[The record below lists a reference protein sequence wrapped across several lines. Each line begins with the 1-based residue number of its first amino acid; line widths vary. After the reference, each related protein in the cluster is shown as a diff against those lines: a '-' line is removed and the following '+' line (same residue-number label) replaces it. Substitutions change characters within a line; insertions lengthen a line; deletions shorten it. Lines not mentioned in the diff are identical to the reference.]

1 MNRNQRKWLRSP
13 IERVGTLSHTDLP
26 PPAPVTAA
34 RDEEAL
40 LVRALQ
46 ERDEDAFVSLLDQ
59 LYSPM
64 LRLARAY
71 VRSREEAEEAVQD
84 TWLAVLGGLGRFE
97 GRSSLKTW
105 IFRILVNRA
114 RTRAKREARLVP
126 FSSVE
131 HTAAWAPSEWST
143 PISEWLLSQTAV
155 LPLPWHGG
163 GLEPPSPDSAVLS
176 AELNARVESAIRCL
190 PPRQQA
196 VITLRDLEGWAPEEV
211 CTLLEISEANQRVLL
226 HRARVRV
233 RDALESYFAPP
244 DPAAEP
250 ALSCPA

>member
-13 IERVGTLSHTDLP
+13 SERVGTLSHTDLP
-26 PPAPVTAA
+26 PPAPSA
-34 RDEEAL
+34 RDEEQL
-40 LVRALQ
+40 LVRALR
-46 ERDEDAFVSLLDQ
+46 ERDEEAFVSLLDQ

-131 HTAAWAPSEWST
+131 HNALRTSSEQTT
-143 PISEWLLSQTAV
+143 PISEWLFSQAAA
-155 LPLPWHGG
+155 LPLPWHGD
-163 GLEPPSPDSAVLS
+163 GLAPPSPDAALLS
-176 AELNARVESAIRCL
+176 AELRARVESAIRCL

-233 RDALESYFAPP
+233 RDALESYFAAP
-244 DPAAEP
+244 DMETEP
-250 ALSCPA
+250 AVPCPA

>member
-13 IERVGTLSHTDLP
+13 SERVGTLSHTDLP
-26 PPAPVTAA
+26 PPAPAA
-34 RDEEAL
+34 RDEEQL

-46 ERDEDAFVSLLDQ
+46 ERDEEAFVALLDQ

-131 HTAAWAPSEWST
+131 HTAARTPSDRAASV
-143 PISEWLLSQTAV
+143 SEWLFSQAA
-155 LPLPWHGG
+155 LPLPWHGDS
-163 GLEPPSPDSAVLS
+163 LEPPSPDAAVLS
-176 AELNARVESAIRCL
+176 AELRARVESAIRCL

-233 RDALESYFAPP
+233 RDALAGYFAAP
-244 DPAAEP
+244 DVDAEP
-250 ALSCPA
+250 AVACPA

>member
-13 IERVGTLSHTDLP
+13 SERVGTLSHTDLP
-26 PPAPVTAA
+26 PPAPAA
-34 RDEEAL
+34 RDEEQL
-40 LVRALQ
+40 LVRALR
-46 ERDEDAFVSLLDQ
+46 ERDEEAFVSLLDQ

-131 HTAAWAPSEWST
+131 HGAARTPSDRTA
-143 PISEWLLSQTAV
+143 PISEWLFSQST
-155 LPLPWHGG
+155 LPLPWHGDS
-163 GLEPPSPDSAVLS
+163 LEPPSPDAAVLS
-176 AELNARVESAIRCL
+176 AELRARVDSAIRCL

-196 VITLRDLEGWAPEEV
+196 VITLRDLEGWTPEEV
-211 CTLLEISEANQRVLL
+211 CTLLEITEANQRVLL

-233 RDALESYFAPP
+233 RDALASYFSAP
-244 DPAAEP
+244 DLESEP
-250 ALSCPA
+250 RVPCPA

>member
-13 IERVGTLSHTDLP
+13 SERVGTLSHTDLP
-26 PPAPVTAA
+26 PPAPSA
-34 RDEEAL
+34 RDEEQL

-46 ERDEDAFVSLLDQ
+46 ERDEDAFVALLDQ

-131 HTAAWAPSEWST
+131 HTAARAPADRAT
-143 PISEWLLSQTAV
+143 PISEWLFSQAAV
-155 LPLPWHGG
+155 LPLPWHGD
-163 GLEPPSPDSAVLS
+163 GLEPPSPDAAVLS
-176 AELNARVESAIRCL
+176 AELRARIESAIRCL

-233 RDALESYFAPP
+233 RDALEGYFAAP
-244 DPAAEP
+244 DLEAEP
-250 ALSCPA
+250 AVACPA